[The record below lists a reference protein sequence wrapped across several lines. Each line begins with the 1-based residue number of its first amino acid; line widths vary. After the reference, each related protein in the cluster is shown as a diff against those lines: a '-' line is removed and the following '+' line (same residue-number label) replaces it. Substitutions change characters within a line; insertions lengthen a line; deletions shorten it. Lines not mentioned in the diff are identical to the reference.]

1 MMTLADPSDAFDRR
15 AHASYRQAADA
26 LSPAMQGRLRAAR
39 RTALAGATARPAS
52 SRRLAWQ
59 ALPVAAVA
67 MALFA
72 VAIGLR
78 WQPGGNDGSIP
89 ASPQV
94 AQATA
99 DPALPAWEQLSPAQR
114 DQLIGPL
121 RERWNTQPHVR
132 SRLLRNAQRWQELS
146 PEQRERAQ
154 RGLKR
159 LEEMTPEQRKQA
171 ISNYQR
177 MRQQQQ
183 EDGDQ
188 QRKQPERRQ
197 ERRRQR
203 LRD

>member
-78 WQPGGNDGSIP
+78 WQPGGNDGFP
-89 ASPQV
+89 PQV
-94 AQATA
+94 AQSAA
-99 DPALPAWEQLSPAQR
+99 GPADDAEAGHPRSDPRDPATEAATTIHATGAPQAAEPALAALSA
-114 DQLIGPL
+114 DAD
-121 RERWNTQPHVR
+121 
-132 SRLLRNAQRWQELS
+132 SSLLM
-146 PEQRERAQ
+146 
-154 RGLKR
+154 
-159 LEEMTPEQRKQA
+159 LEEDPDFYLWLGGDDASAAGTEQ
-171 ISNYQR
+171 
-177 MRQQQQ
+177 
-183 EDGDQ
+183 DHD
-188 QRKQPERRQ
+188 PT
-197 ERRRQR
+197 
-203 LRD
+203 

>member
-1 MMTLADPSDAFDRR
+1 MTRRDVSTAALRLAACQLLLALLLVPTAR
-15 AHASYRQAADA
+15 AQQQATQADA
-26 LSPAMQGRLRAAR
+26 
-39 RTALAGATARPAS
+39 
-52 SRRLAWQ
+52 
-59 ALPVAAVA
+59 
-67 MALFA
+67 
-72 VAIGLR
+72 
-78 WQPGGNDGSIP
+78 
-89 ASPQV
+89 
-94 AQATA
+94 
-99 DPALPAWEQLSPAQR
+99 ALPAWEQLSPAQR
-114 DQLIGPL
+114 EQLIGPL
-121 RERWNTQPHVR
+121 RERWNSQPQVR
-132 SRLLRNAQRWQELS
+132 PRLLRNAQRWQQLS

-183 EDGDQ
+183 QDGDQ